1 MDTHHKLRRS
11 LLTPSCLNLKKC
23 NDKNKKKNKF
33 ILLNHDEIKQNLEGE
48 SKIDFFF
55 LILLFKFSDFLFFL
69 KTK

>member
-11 LLTPSCLNLKKC
+11 LLTPSCLNLKNR

-33 ILLNHDEIKQNLEGE
+33 ILLNYEEMKQNLEGE

-55 LILLFKFSDFLFFL
+55 NFTF
-69 KTK
+69 